1 VIHSDQGTQ
10 FGSDAGG
17 ASAAAIARAEYE
29 SQGYGSLG
37 WLMYVLG
44 GVAASVFCA
53 YLDGFPEGR
62 TPFLMIGLPALPFI
76 VLGKYLFEQDKK
88 SRQR

>member
-1 VIHSDQGTQ
+1 
-10 FGSDAGG
+10 
-17 ASAAAIARAEYE
+17 
-29 SQGYGSLG
+29 
-37 WLMYVLG
+37 MYVLG